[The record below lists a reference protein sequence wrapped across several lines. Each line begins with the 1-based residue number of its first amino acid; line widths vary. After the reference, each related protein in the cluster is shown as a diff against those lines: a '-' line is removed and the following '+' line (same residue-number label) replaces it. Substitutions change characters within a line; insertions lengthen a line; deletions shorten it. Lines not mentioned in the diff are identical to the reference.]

1 MTYYRS
7 TVVDVGPE
15 AVDMAAAGVV
25 ILFGEP
31 LPEALAEVSVVH
43 RPTQTLEGHAI
54 SAGDVVLIGE
64 ARLEITSVGEL
75 AARNLDDLGHIV
87 LYVNQAEQKTLPG
100 AVNATGTLP
109 VVERGQV
116 IEFRAGS

>member
-15 AVDMAAAGVV
+15 AVDMITAGVV

-31 LPEALAEVSVVH
+31 IPDALAEVSVVH
-43 RPTQTLEGHAI
+43 RPSQTLQGHAI
-54 SAGDVVLIGE
+54 SAGDRVLVGGQE
-64 ARLEITSVGEL
+64 LRITSVGDL
-75 AARNLDDLGHIV
+75 ATKNLDELGHVV
-87 LYVNQAEQKTLPG
+87 LYVNQADQKTLPG
-100 AVNATGTLP
+100 AVNATGDLTA
-109 VVERGQV
+109 VKVGQA

>member
-15 AVDMAAAGVV
+15 VAEMAAAGVV

-43 RPTQTLEGHAI
+43 RPSKTLEGHQIATGDTIAI
-54 SAGDVVLIGE
+54 GDAEV
-64 ARLEITSVGEL
+64 EITSVGEL
-75 AARNLDDLGHIV
+75 ATRNLDDLGHIV
-87 LYVNQAEQKTLPG
+87 LYVNQADQKTLPG
-100 AVNATGTLP
+100 AVNAVGELP
-109 VVERGQV
+109 VFERDQV